1 MKPLILLLLI
11 ATGAIASQY
20 SYAAQDIETE
30 IRDGGVLRVCVVSDY
45 AGISLRDPRSGR
57 LSGLD
62 IEMSKRLAAKLGT
75 TARYVETNFLAFLAD
90 LEQRRCHIAMMGIW
104 VSAGRE
110 AKIDFSEPYLASSA
124 YVAVARANRRL
135 QTWQDVNRPA
145 TVVSV
150 VNTPDLIQRAQNL
163 LPNVTISPLPVAT
176 SAVRSSTAGEVMS
189 GRADALIVDYSMA
202 ASLRRNDTWA
212 RVIAPPNK
220 IVFTNIAYAVPPG
233 EARWLATVNAFVREI
248 KTDGSLRATADR
260 FGLAELLVPP

>member
-1 MKPLILLLLI
+1 MKLLILLLLI

-62 IEMSKRLAAKLGT
+62 IEMSKRLAAKLGVT
-75 TARYVETNFLAFLAD
+75 PRYIEIDWVGFIAN

-110 AKIDFSEPYLASSA
+110 EKIDFSEPYLASSA

-135 QTWQDVNRPA
+135 QTWADVNRPS

-150 VNTPDLIQRAQNL
+150 VNTPDLMQRAKNL
-163 LPNVTISPLPVAT
+163 LPSVTISPLPLAT
-176 SAVRSSTAGEVMS
+176 AMVRGSTAAEVMS

-202 ASLRRNDTWA
+202 ASL
-212 RVIAPPNK
+212 
-220 IVFTNIAYAVPPG
+220 
-233 EARWLATVNAFVREI
+233 
-248 KTDGSLRATADR
+248 
-260 FGLAELLVPP
+260 